1 MDIEPIS
8 SLENKLDVI
17 NNYCSVTL
25 MLFIQN
31 NSQFTPFSAHTTKI
45 DTEQQPLILI

>member
-1 MDIEPIS
+1 MDIEIIG

-17 NNYCSVTL
+17 NNHCSVIL

-31 NSQFTPFSAHTTKI
+31 NSQFTPLSAHTAEN
-45 DTEQQPLILI
+45 DTEQQPLTLF